1 VLPGTVATWMGHAA
15 AVLRGAWGAV
25 TRRAPPRGAR
35 RPAVSALAPRVGPA
49 VAREAAG
56 GLRDDARWHDNER
69 RTADNAALGPAGAE
83 AEALRAAPPRAWAG
97 SGCARGWRRSP
108 RVTVCASVVPRGA
121 VPRRALRGRWGQ
133 AAAAH
138 AGRRRGGRALAGQA
152 RGRGRGL
159 DDLGRQRAP
168 GFLARAPPSLA
179 WRAGPRGPERSGGRG
194 GEGRT
199 PGPCLEHGLA
209 EGGQGRARGV
219 KRAQGAR
226 GLQGEA
232 PAPLSRPAMTLGL
245 DGWHPPPCTRRGR
258 QRQWTHAA
266 RPREPARQVAAKGA
280 RDKRQGRE
288 PRGVSGGAG
297 RAGRPAERRLAHAGH
312 AHAAGP
318 PLPAALAWGDAQ
330 GRRHGRHT
338 AQAHRDAASPQRPG
352 DGGKTGTRLRRAAR
366 PLRPG
371 DWRGAHRPAA
381 VSAPVWRDACTRL
394 WYGNDQRH
402 QAPGAACLRVRP
414 LVVLEPVLGER
425 VSPQWQ
431 SASRW
436 VAARLRHA
444 GRARRAVACVHRVGR
459 RPQGRQRH
467 VSQGRRDRKRLSWHG
482 PGFRAGQHPGQR
494 PYDLLGVHGPSADWW
509 PLLPMAPEEG
519 EPKLFTQ

>member
-1 VLPGTVATWMGHAA
+1 MLPGTVATWMGHAA

-245 DGWHPPPCTRRGR
+245 DGVHPPVHAPAAASGSGHTPRGHANRRGR
-258 QRQWTHAA
+258 S
-266 RPREPARQVAAKGA
+266 RPRGHGTSGRGGSRAVSRGGLGGRGARQSGASRTRGMPTRPGRRFPPLWHGGMPRGGAMAVTPRRPTATRPAR
-280 RDKRQGRE
+280 
-288 PRGVSGGAG
+288 SG
-297 RAGRPAERRLAHAGH
+297 
-312 AHAAGP
+312 
-318 PLPAALAWGDAQ
+318 
-330 GRRHGRHT
+330 
-338 AQAHRDAASPQRPG
+338 QAM
-352 DGGKTGTRLRRAAR
+352 
-366 PLRPG
+366 
-371 DWRGAHRPAA
+371 
-381 VSAPVWRDACTRL
+381 
-394 WYGNDQRH
+394 
-402 QAPGAACLRVRP
+402 
-414 LVVLEPVLGER
+414 
-425 VSPQWQ
+425 
-431 SASRW
+431 
-436 VAARLRHA
+436 
-444 GRARRAVACVHRVGR
+444 VGR
-459 RPQGRQRH
+459 QARACGALRGR
-467 VSQGRRDRKRLSWHG
+467 
-482 PGFRAGQHPGQR
+482 
-494 PYDLLGVHGPSADWW
+494 
-509 PLLPMAPEEG
+509 
-519 EPKLFTQ
+519 

>member
-1 VLPGTVATWMGHAA
+1 MGVANDTALQPVRLLSHAPRRPHLGSGRRPAVLPGTVATWTGHAA
-15 AVLRGAWGAV
+15 AVLRGTWGAV

-35 RPAVSALAPRVGPA
+35 RPAVSALAPRVVPA

-245 DGWHPPPCTRRGR
+245 DGVHPPVHAPAAASGSGHTPRGRANRRGR
-258 QRQWTHAA
+258 S
-266 RPREPARQVAAKGA
+266 RPR
-280 RDKRQGRE
+280 
-288 PRGVSGGAG
+288 
-297 RAGRPAERRLAHAGH
+297 GH
-312 AHAAGP
+312 
-318 PLPAALAWGDAQ
+318 
-330 GRRHGRHT
+330 
-338 AQAHRDAASPQRPG
+338 
-352 DGGKTGTRLRRAAR
+352 
-366 PLRPG
+366 
-371 DWRGAHRPAA
+371 
-381 VSAPVWRDACTRL
+381 
-394 WYGNDQRH
+394 
-402 QAPGAACLRVRP
+402 
-414 LVVLEPVLGER
+414 
-425 VSPQWQ
+425 
-431 SASRW
+431 
-436 VAARLRHA
+436 
-444 GRARRAVACVHRVGR
+444 
-459 RPQGRQRH
+459 
-467 VSQGRRDRKRLSWHG
+467 
-482 PGFRAGQHPGQR
+482 
-494 PYDLLGVHGPSADWW
+494 
-509 PLLPMAPEEG
+509 
-519 EPKLFTQ
+519 